1 MLVSDPNSTD
11 DFAFV
16 DTGSTSSSAIM
27 SGSSSGGFD
36 FGGLITSLAG
46 DATAII
52 KSTSSPQPITVR
64 PGTSYINAQG
74 QLVNVPSQSSSTT
87 LIMVGI
93 GLLIAFLLIK
103 RLA

>member
-1 MLVSDPNSTD
+1 MID
-11 DFAFV
+11 DFDFSGTSI
-16 DTGSTSSSAIM
+16 DTASTPSASVV

-36 FGGLITSLAG
+36 FGGFFTALAG

-52 KSTSSPQPITVR
+52 KSTSSPQPITVK

-74 QLVNVPSQSSSTT
+74 QLVNVPSQGNYTT

-93 GLLIAFLLIK
+93 GLLLAFLLIR
-103 RLA
+103 RLG